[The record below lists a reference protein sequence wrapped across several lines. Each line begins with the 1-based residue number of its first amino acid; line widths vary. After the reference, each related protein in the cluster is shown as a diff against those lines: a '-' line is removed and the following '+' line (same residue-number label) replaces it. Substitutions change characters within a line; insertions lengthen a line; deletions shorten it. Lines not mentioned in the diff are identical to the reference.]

1 MKINILGVKVDNLSK
16 NDVIERISSYLNNED
31 SQHLVT
37 PNPEFVLA
45 AQKDPQFKKILNQAE
60 VAIPD
65 GTGLVFA
72 SWWLK
77 HLNLGNIIRFNN
89 RICGSDLVL
98 DIAKIAEE
106 QNKKIFIL
114 SRESTLSGLDEIQTR
129 LTEKFSQLQ
138 IVGYQLKIG
147 ESKDKAVQKII
158 DSQAEILL
166 VTFGAPD
173 QDKFIYNYRA
183 QLPNLRLAAGVGGS
197 FDFLCGKIKRAPKIF
212 RQLGLEWIWRFI
224 QEPRKRSKR
233 IYRAFLVFHQ
243 QVFWY
248 GLFTKIN
255 KKYVN
260 KKYS

>member
-98 DIAKIAEE
+98 DIAK
-106 QNKKIFIL
+106 
-114 SRESTLSGLDEIQTR
+114 
-129 LTEKFSQLQ
+129 
-138 IVGYQLKIG
+138 
-147 ESKDKAVQKII
+147 
-158 DSQAEILL
+158 
-166 VTFGAPD
+166 
-173 QDKFIYNYRA
+173 
-183 QLPNLRLAAGVGGS
+183 
-197 FDFLCGKIKRAPKIF
+197 
-212 RQLGLEWIWRFI
+212 
-224 QEPRKRSKR
+224 
-233 IYRAFLVFHQ
+233 
-243 QVFWY
+243 
-248 GLFTKIN
+248 
-255 KKYVN
+255 
-260 KKYS
+260 